1 MNEFNKILLPSS
13 SLFALLIRF
22 FFSLHLLF
30 KFDYCLRRL
39 VQLLVEQDI
48 KIVVGVVQEVLD
60 EATVE

>member
-1 MNEFNKILLPSS
+1 MNEFNKFLPLSL

-22 FFSLHLLF
+22 FFSFHLLLELEN
-30 KFDYCLRRL
+30 CLRRL

-48 KIVVGVVQEVLD
+48 KIVIGIIQEVLD

>member
-1 MNEFNKILLPSS
+1 MNEFNKILLPSL

-22 FFSLHLLF
+22 FFSLHLLLEL
-30 KFDYCLRRL
+30 DDCLRRL

-60 EATVE
+60 ETTVE